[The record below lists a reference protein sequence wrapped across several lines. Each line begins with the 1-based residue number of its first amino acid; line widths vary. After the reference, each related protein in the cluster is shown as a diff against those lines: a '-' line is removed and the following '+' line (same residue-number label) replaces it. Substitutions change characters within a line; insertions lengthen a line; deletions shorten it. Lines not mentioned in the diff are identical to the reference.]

1 MVTSNQ
7 GRANRQSKI
16 GNRKL
21 DMRLE
26 DVKESAAMAID
37 TLRANKLRSSLTI
50 LGVSVG
56 VITVIFMVSIIQG
69 LNKAFADQIESL
81 GSNTI
86 FISKFDPS
94 FGRPPGPEEIHRK
107 DLTMDDVEA
116 VRKEGPSIAGVSP
129 IHRKLSATVRFQ
141 EKQTDTPI
149 LLGVTP
155 FYEFVQTQYV
165 ASGRFISDI
174 DMQDRSNVV
183 ILGVDVKRALFPYE
197 DPVDKEV
204 RINGNPYHV
213 IGVMEPLGNF
223 FGQSRDNSI
232 FVPITTFDK
241 YYAEGPFPEVV
252 FFMVVRPNSRAY
264 VKSAMDEITDILRR
278 RRRVPLGAPN
288 DFGVSSQDSL
298 LDVYNQLTG
307 ATALVLTSI
316 SFVALMIG
324 GIGVMNIML
333 VSVTERT
340 REIGIRKA
348 VGATR
353 LNILSQFLIE
363 AVVLTAIGGFAG
375 LAIGEIASL
384 LMNKYSPLPA
394 YVPLWA
400 IGMGVGISAAV
411 GIVFGLWPAWKAAR
425 LNPID
430 ALRWE

>member
-1 MVTSNQ
+1 
-7 GRANRQSKI
+7 
-16 GNRKL
+16 
-21 DMRLE
+21 MRLE
-26 DVKESAAMAID
+26 DVKESALMAFD

-50 LGVSVG
+50 LGVAVG
-56 VITVIFMVSIIQG
+56 VLTVIVMVSFIQG

-86 FISKFDPS
+86 FVSKFEPS

-107 DLTMDDVEA
+107 DLTMDDAEA
-116 VRKEGPSIAGVSP
+116 LRREAPSIVGVSP
-129 IHRKLSATVRFQ
+129 VRRMLAATVRYHD
-141 EKQTDTPI
+141 KQTDTPI
-149 LLGVTP
+149 LFGVTP
-155 FYEFVQTQYV
+155 YYEFVQTQYV
-165 ASGRFISDI
+165 ASGRFVNDI
-174 DMQDRSNVV
+174 DMQDRSNVL
-183 ILGVDVKRALFPYE
+183 IIGVDVKQALFPYE
-197 DPVDKEV
+197 DAVDKEV
-204 RINGNPYHV
+204 RVNGNPYRV

-232 FVPITTFDK
+232 FTPLTTFDK
-241 YYAEGPFPEVV
+241 YYPDYPFPEVV
-252 FFMVVRPNSRAY
+252 FFIIVRPQSRAF
-264 VKSAMDEITDILRR
+264 VKPAMDEITDILRR
-278 RRRVPLGAPN
+278 RRRLAPGEPN
-288 DFGVSSQDSL
+288 NFGISSQDSL

-340 REIGIRKA
+340 KEIGVRKA
-348 VGATR
+348 VGATK

-363 AVVLTAIGGFAG
+363 AVVLTAIGGLMG
-375 LAIGEIASL
+375 LAVGEVASL
-384 LMNKYSPLPA
+384 LINKYSPLPA
-394 YVPLWA
+394 YVPWWA
-400 IGMGVGISAAV
+400 IALGVGISASV

>member
-1 MVTSNQ
+1 
-7 GRANRQSKI
+7 
-16 GNRKL
+16 
-21 DMRLE
+21 MRFE
-26 DVKESAAMAID
+26 DIKESALMAVD

-56 VITVIFMVSIIQG
+56 VVTVIFMVSIIQG

-81 GSNTI
+81 GSNTV
-86 FISKFDPS
+86 FVSKFEPS
-94 FGRPPGPEEIHRK
+94 FGRPPGPDEIHRK
-107 DLTMDDVEA
+107 ELTMADAEA
-116 VRKEGPSIAGVSP
+116 LRTEAQSIVGVSP
-129 IHRKLSATVRFQ
+129 IHRMLAATMRYQ
-141 EKQTDTPI
+141 DKQTDTPI

-155 FYEFVQTQYV
+155 YYEFVHTQYV
-165 ASGRFISDI
+165 ASGRFVNDI

-183 ILGVDVKRALFPYE
+183 IIGVDVKQALFPYE

-204 RINGNPYHV
+204 RINGNPFHV

-232 FVPITTFDK
+232 FIPITTFDK
-241 YYAEGPFPEVV
+241 YYPDRPFPEVV
-252 FFMVVRPNSRAY
+252 FFMVVRPRSRAF
-264 VKSAMDEITDILRR
+264 VKSTMDEITDILRR
-278 RRRVPLGAPN
+278 RRRVPSGAHN
-288 DFGVSSQDSL
+288 DFGISSQDSL

-340 REIGIRKA
+340 KEIGVRKA
-348 VGATR
+348 VGATK
-353 LNILSQFLIE
+353 LNILSQFFIE
-363 AVVLTAIGGFAG
+363 AVVLTALGGFAG
-375 LAIGEIASL
+375 LAVGEIASL

-394 YVPLWA
+394 YVPMWA
-400 IGMGVGISAAV
+400 IAVGIGVSAAV

>member
-1 MVTSNQ
+1 
-7 GRANRQSKI
+7 
-16 GNRKL
+16 
-21 DMRLE
+21 MRL
-26 DVKESAAMAID
+26 DDIKESALMALD
-37 TLRANKLRSSLTI
+37 TLRANKLRSTLTI

-56 VITVIFMVSIIQG
+56 VVTVIFMVSIIQG

-86 FISKFDPS
+86 FVSKFAPS

-116 VRKEGPSIAGVSP
+116 LRTEAPSIVGVSP
-129 IHRKLSATVRFQ
+129 IHRMIASTIRYQ
-141 EKQTDTPI
+141 DKQTDTPI
-149 LLGVTP
+149 LFGVTP
-155 FYEFVQTQYV
+155 YYEFVQTQYV
-165 ASGRFISDI
+165 ASGRFVNEI
-174 DMQDRSNVV
+174 DMQDRSNIV
-183 ILGVDVKRALFPYE
+183 IIGVDVKQALFPYE
-197 DPVDKEV
+197 DPLDKEV
-204 RINGNPYHV
+204 RINGNPFRIV
-213 IGVMEPLGNF
+213 GVMEPLGNF

-241 YYAEGPFPEVV
+241 YYPDRPFPEVV
-252 FFMVVRPNSRAY
+252 FFVIVRPRSRAF
-264 VKSAMDEITDILRR
+264 VKPAIDEITDILRR
-278 RRRVPLGAPN
+278 RRRVPVGAPDN
-288 DFGVSSQDSL
+288 FGISSQDSL

-340 REIGIRKA
+340 KEIGVRKA

-363 AVVLTAIGGFAG
+363 AVVLTAIGGLAG
-375 LAIGEIASL
+375 LAVGEVASL
-384 LMNKYSPLPA
+384 LMNRYSPLPA

-400 IGMGVGISAAV
+400 IGVGVGISAAV
-411 GIVFGLWPAWKAAR
+411 GIIFGLWPAWKAAR

>member
-1 MVTSNQ
+1 MT
-7 GRANRQSKI
+7 
-16 GNRKL
+16 L
-21 DMRLE
+21 D
-26 DVKESAAMAID
+26 DIKESGLMAFD

-86 FISKFDPS
+86 FVAKFEPS
-94 FGRPPGPEEIHRK
+94 FGRPPGPDEIHRK
-107 DLTMDDVEA
+107 DLTMDDAEA
-116 VRKEGPSIAGVSP
+116 LRREAPSIAGVSP
-129 IHRKLSATVRFQ
+129 VHRMIAATMRYQ

-149 LLGVTP
+149 LFGVTP
-155 FYEFVQTQYV
+155 YYEFVQSQYV
-165 ASGRFISDI
+165 ASGRFVNDI
-174 DMQDRSNVV
+174 DMQDRSNIC

-204 RINGNPYHV
+204 RINGNPYRV
-213 IGVMEPLGNF
+213 VGVMESLGNF

-232 FVPITTFDK
+232 FIPVTTFDK
-241 YYAEGPFPEVV
+241 YYPDRPFPEVV
-252 FFMVVRPNSRAY
+252 FFVIVRPVSRAH
-264 VKSAMDEITDILRR
+264 VKSAIDEITDILRR
-278 RRRVPLGAPN
+278 RRRVPPEAPN
-288 DFGVSSQDSL
+288 NFGISSQDSL

-340 REIGIRKA
+340 KEIGIRKA
-348 VGATR
+348 VGATK

-363 AVVLTAIGGFAG
+363 AVVLTGIGGLAG
-375 LAIGEIASL
+375 LAVGEIASL

-400 IGMGVGISAAV
+400 IGVGVGISAAV

-425 LNPID
+425 LDPIE